1 MIINGT
7 TVNTAEELEALI
19 INMSEETKVGF
30 RHLFYNTAPAEPSQK
45 EKDYNKYIQRA
56 QIKDKL
62 LAEMATENMERV
74 RNGVWTVP
82 DLIGLTQD
90 PTLKL
95 VLDDINTLSF
105 ELAQSKLL
113 SVTHALLTT
122 DIKNSWILK
131 LQNNLFNS

>member
-1 MIINGT
+1 MIINGI
-7 TVNTAEELEALI
+7 TVNTAEELEAVI
-19 INMSEETKVGF
+19 SEMSEETQVGF
-30 RHLFYNTAPAEPSQK
+30 RHLFHNTTPAEPSQK
-45 EKDYNKYIQRA
+45 EKDYNKYLQRA
-56 QIKDKL
+56 QVKDKL

-74 RNGVWTVP
+74 RNGTWSVS

-105 ELAQSKLL
+105 ELAQAKLL
-113 SVTHALLTT
+113 TATHALLTS
-122 DIKNSWILK
+122 DVKNSWIMK